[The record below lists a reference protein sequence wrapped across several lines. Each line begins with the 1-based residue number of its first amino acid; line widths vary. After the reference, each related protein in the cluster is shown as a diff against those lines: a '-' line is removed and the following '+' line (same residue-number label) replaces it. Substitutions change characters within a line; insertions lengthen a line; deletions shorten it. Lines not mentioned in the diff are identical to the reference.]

1 MERRSFSML
10 CASKSNVASKHGVQR
25 ITSCF
30 MSIYRAMQQ
39 AKGTVRTS
47 PNLNYRYF
55 FITHCPIAVAV
66 TEQCQ
71 CRRNRYLGRQRFWLD
86 VNIQKCDVHCTFPL
100 TNLRFARATG
110 ESQ

>member
-1 MERRSFSML
+1 MERRSVSML

-25 ITSCF
+25 IASRF

-39 AKGTVRTS
+39 VKLTLLAS

-71 CRRNRYLGRQRFWLD
+71 CRRNRYLG
-86 VNIQKCDVHCTFPL
+86 
-100 TNLRFARATG
+100 LRASDWMSISNSVMCIAL
-110 ESQ
+110 SA